1 MNSKLNIL
9 RHTIFTSLFPVCIF
23 YSSFGHAGADI
34 YCEPST
40 ILQNNE
46 YTACNNLP
54 ALTPANDNQTNLLLL
69 LSDLNLV
76 SISTT
81 TEKRSLWDTNY
92 SDVPFETK
100 QLTSSAQN
108 KSSNARKFVATDIDP
123 YQEHCNSMTK
133 GSSDFIQQV
142 KNDRTIP
149 SAEKDILIRER
160 NKISECEKQ
169 ISLINVNPNW
179 TMTTR
184 QYASYLNA
192 TIAFYNTN
200 FSTATKI
207 YSLLTNVNNPWL
219 KETAQYMLIRSNL
232 NAAFQSGVGEYGDL
246 QREKLNQTLLKKLF
260 NSITQYLKLYPN
272 GEYAASARGLLRRG
286 YWLNGRH
293 DLLVNE
299 FVWQINNPKSKF
311 YNLEMNNVAYEIDRH
326 VFQNSNFNV
335 QNLKDPLFLAIYD
348 LMQMR
353 KPETADDKVIT
364 WTQLNSQK
372 ETFKNQPE
380 LFQYLQANHLF
391 FIQNKPQ
398 EALNLLPKDNPS
410 AINNYLQLSQIFL
423 KGRIIEKLEKS
434 QSTQHYWES
443 FLAKAKTADQRGLF
457 ELTLYPYY
465 LKQQNVDAFIGS
477 NAKIK
482 QASLQKSFISESANE
497 NSLMKIIQTTTSTEH
512 KNLALYTALNKSL
525 VHQNYNLFNQ
535 AYAALP
541 SNVSQ
546 FNHTE
551 NAAEK
556 FRSQPPLANFIWK
569 GTTITP
575 QIKCSDLKTLTQKL
589 ADTPKD
595 VNLRLC
601 LGEYFRSENGYMLS
615 AFTYSEKESPT
626 FQGSIFTR
634 GQVYKEIIKTQPNGE
649 LKAYALYRAIQCY
662 APSGSNDCQDQE
674 VEKSVRKQWFD
685 QIKRDYPNTTW
696 AKSLKF
702 YW

>member
-1 MNSKLNIL
+1 MNSKINIL
-9 RHTIFTSLFPVCIF
+9 RNTFLTPLVPAVIL
-23 YSSFGHAGADI
+23 YSSFAYAGGDT

-40 ILQNNE
+40 LLQTNE

-81 TEKRSLWDTNY
+81 TEKSTLWDTNY

-100 QLTSSAQN
+100 QLTSSAKN
-108 KSSNARKFVATDIDP
+108 KSPNARDFVAKDIDP
-123 YQEHCNSMTK
+123 YQEHCNSITN
-133 GSSDFIQQV
+133 GAFEFIQQV
-142 KNDRTIP
+142 KNDQSIP
-149 SAEKDILIRER
+149 AAEKDILIRER

-169 ISLINVNPNW
+169 IALLSVNPNW
-179 TMTTR
+179 AVSTR

-192 TIAFYNTN
+192 TIAFYNTK

-207 YSLLTNVNNPWL
+207 YSLLATVNNPWL

-232 NAAFQSGVGEYGDL
+232 NAAFQSGVGEYGDI
-246 QREKLNQTLLKKLF
+246 QRDKLNQTLLKDFF

-272 GEYAASARGLLRRG
+272 GKYAASARGLLRRG

-311 YNLEMNNVAYEIDRH
+311 YNLEMNNISYEIDRH
-326 VFQNSNFNV
+326 VFQNPDFKV

-353 KPETADDKVIT
+353 KPESADDRVMT
-364 WTQLNSQK
+364 WEQLNSQK
-372 ETFKNQPE
+372 EIFIKQPQ
-380 LFQYLQANHLF
+380 LFQYLRANHLF

-398 EALNLLPKDNPS
+398 EALSLLPKDNPKS
-410 AINNYLQLSQIFL
+410 VTNFLQLSQVFL
-423 KGRIIEKLEKS
+423 KGRIIEKLGKS
-434 QSTQHYWES
+434 QSTQQYWES
-443 FLAKAKTADQRGLF
+443 LLANAKTPDQRGLL
-457 ELTLYPYY
+457 ELALYPYY
-465 LKQQNVDAFIGS
+465 LQQQNVDAFIGP

-482 QASLQKSFISESANE
+482 QLSLQKSFIYESANE
-497 NSLMKIIQTTTSTEH
+497 SSLIKIIQTAPSTEH

-525 VHQNYNLFNQ
+525 VHQNYTLFNQ
-535 AYAALP
+535 AYMALP

-569 GTTITP
+569 GTTIAT
-575 QIKCSDLKTLTQKL
+575 QIKCPDLKNLTQKL
-589 ADTPKD
+589 KITPKD
-595 VNLRLC
+595 LNLKLC
-601 LGEYFRSENGYMLS
+601 LGEYFRSKNGYIAS
-615 AFTYSEKESPT
+615 SFIDSETKNPT

-634 GQVYKEIIKTQPNGE
+634 GQVYKDIIKTQPNGE
-649 LKAYALYRAIQCY
+649 LKAYAVYRAIQCY
-662 APSGSNDCQDQE
+662 APSGFNDCQDQD
-674 VEKSVRKQWFD
+674 VSKLVRKQWFD
-685 QIKRDYPNTTW
+685 QIKRDHPHTSW